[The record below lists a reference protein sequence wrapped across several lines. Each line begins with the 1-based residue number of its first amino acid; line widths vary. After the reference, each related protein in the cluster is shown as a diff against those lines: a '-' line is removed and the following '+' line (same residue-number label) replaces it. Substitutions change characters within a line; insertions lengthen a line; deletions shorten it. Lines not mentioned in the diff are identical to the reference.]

1 VIAVVLAQQWKVK
14 TSESVSRHLSIRR
27 GTPTNLEDQDYAMR
41 LEYALLLD
49 LLCGVTDR
57 FPVVPFGPENF
68 SPRHEAQP

>member
-1 VIAVVLAQQWKVK
+1 
-14 TSESVSRHLSIRR
+14 
-27 GTPTNLEDQDYAMR
+27 MR